1 LEKDHSLVTIFAG
14 VAGDID
20 AVPNPLSLW
29 VPGVGPFELI
39 SEPPPLPPSGRFMTR
54 QEFITNYLEPQH
66 KRMAGQL
73 LPDGDRTL
81 EEWRSLWQQKL
92 NSPAQ

>member
-1 LEKDHSLVTIFAG
+1 
-14 VAGDID
+14 
-20 AVPNPLSLW
+20 
-29 VPGVGPFELI
+29 
-39 SEPPPLPPSGRFMTR
+39 MTR

-66 KRMAGQL
+66 KRMAEQL

-81 EEWRSLWQQKL
+81 EEWRSLWLQKL

>member
-1 LEKDHSLVTIFAG
+1 
-14 VAGDID
+14 
-20 AVPNPLSLW
+20 
-29 VPGVGPFELI
+29 
-39 SEPPPLPPSGRFMTR
+39 MTR

-66 KRMAGQL
+66 KRLAGQL
-73 LPDGDRTL
+73 LPAGDRSL